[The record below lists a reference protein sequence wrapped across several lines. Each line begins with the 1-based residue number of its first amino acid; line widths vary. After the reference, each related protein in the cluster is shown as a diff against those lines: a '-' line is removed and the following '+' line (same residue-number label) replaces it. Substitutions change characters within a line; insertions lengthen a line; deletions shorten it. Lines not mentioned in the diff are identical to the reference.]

1 MLVQIFVQKDA
12 PEDAQVIVKD
22 VTLYAE
28 DVLVHAMELVEELV
42 QLVILVA
49 RMVVLLDVHEHVILV
64 QKDVLLDV
72 LVPVRMFALENA

>member
-12 PEDAQVIVKD
+12 PEDVQVIVKD

-28 DVLVHAMELVEELV
+28 DVLVHAMELVKVLV
-42 QLVILVA
+42 RLVILVVK
-49 RMVVLLDVHEHVILV
+49 MVALLDVHGLVILV

-72 LVPVRMFALENA
+72 LVHVRMFALENA